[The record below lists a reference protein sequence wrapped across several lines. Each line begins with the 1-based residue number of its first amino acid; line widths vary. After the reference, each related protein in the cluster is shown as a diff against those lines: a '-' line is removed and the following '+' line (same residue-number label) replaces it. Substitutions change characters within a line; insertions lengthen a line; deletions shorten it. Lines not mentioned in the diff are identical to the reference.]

1 MTLTAGAAM
10 NDLELAYKDLS
21 VLEDFTQ
28 VCELSNYVELPDDWY
43 VVVTDIINSTVA
55 IQSGQYKAV
64 NMIGVSV
71 ISAILNLAGKTEIP
85 YIFGGDGAS
94 LCIPARLLHDARQAL
109 IATRQLARDEFK
121 LDLRVGIV
129 AVSQIRQAGKRM
141 LCARHRVSEYCTQA
155 AFAGGGIE
163 YAEYLLKS
171 DSPHI
176 DRLLAEDDTDGLANY
191 AGLECRW
198 DHVPS
203 PHGETISLIVRSL
216 ATDEQDQ
223 SRFYRRVIN
232 EIQKIYGDDQSC
244 RPVNTTGLAFTY
256 ANRLLALEAQV
267 RTHGRGWYARL
278 RHGLIM
284 RIQNVLGWVFMRFQM
299 NVAGVEWGKYKD
311 DLVSN
316 TDFRKF
322 DGVLRE
328 VISGT
333 AAQRL
338 ALDAWLQQQY
348 ENNLCVYGIHTS
360 QSALITCLVSN
371 RSGNHYHF
379 VDGADGGYAL
389 AAAAMKQQLKAIR
402 TRV

>member
-1 MTLTAGAAM
+1 M
-10 NDLELAYKDLS
+10 NDPELAYKALS
-21 VLEDFTQ
+21 VLDDFNQ
-28 VCELSNYVELPDDWY
+28 VCELSNYAELPGDWY
-43 VVVTDIINSTVA
+43 VVVTDITNSTVA

-94 LCIPARLLHDARQAL
+94 LCIPGRLLLDARQAL
-109 IATRQLARDEFK
+109 IATRKLARDEFK
-121 LDLRVGIV
+121 LELRVGIV
-129 AVSQIRQAGKRM
+129 SVGQVRQAGKRM

-163 YAEYLLKS
+163 YVEYLLKS
-171 DSPHI
+171 GSTHI
-176 DRLLAEDDTDGLANY
+176 DRLTSDDDNDGLANY

-198 DHVPS
+198 DNVPS
-203 PHGETISLIVRSL
+203 PHGETISLIVRAL
-216 ATDEQDQ
+216 ATDEHDQ

-232 EIQKIYGDDQSC
+232 EIHKIYGDDQSC
-244 RPVNTTGLAFTY
+244 RPVNTAGLAFTY
-256 ANRLLALEAQV
+256 ASRLLALEAQV
-267 RTHGRGWYARL
+267 RTHGKGWYARF
-278 RHGLIM
+278 RHGLII
-284 RIQNVLGWVFMRFQM
+284 RIQNMLGWVFMRFHM
-299 NVAGVEWGKYKD
+299 NVAGVEWGNYKD

-333 AAQRL
+333 ATQRL
-338 ALDAWLQQQY
+338 ALDAWLQEQFV
-348 ENNLCVYGIHTS
+348 NNLCVYGIHTS
-360 QSALITCLVSN
+360 QSALITCLVST

-389 AAAAMKQQLKAIR
+389 AATAMKQQLKAIR
-402 TRV
+402 SRD